1 MESENK
7 LHWLVHSLSLF
18 IALSIA
24 QSIYGY
30 FDVEIAPGF
39 TLEYSVALLG
49 KTAII
54 AVCHYTFLKAFRR
67 FYS

>member
-24 QSIYGY
+24 QSIFRY
-30 FDVEIAPGF
+30 FDGEIAQGF
-39 TLEYSVALLG
+39 TLEYSIALMGELQ
-49 KTAII
+49 
-54 AVCHYTFLKAFRR
+54 
-67 FYS
+67 